1 MPLDEIQ
8 KLLELHSRTPMPQNV
23 RFSIRDW
30 ALRAG
35 LMRLSPDMVL
45 VCEAVDVLKQFHQDP
60 GTRRYVARRI
70 DERSIKLK
78 GKITPKRLQSLLRE
92 LGYLVELGGP
102 VA

>member
-1 MPLDEIQ
+1 M
-8 KLLELHSRTPMPQNV
+8 

-35 LMRLSPDMVL
+35 LVRLSESMVL
-45 VCEAVDVLKQFHQDP
+45 AFEDADTLKRFLQDA
-60 GTRRYVARRI
+60 GTRRYISKQI

-78 GKITPKRLQSLLRE
+78 GKITRKRLQSLLRE
-92 LGYLVELGGP
+92 LGYLVELGDP